1 MLFILQSLLLALPCS
16 CIFIVPL
23 LLLTLFYYSLL
34 LSLPLTHHVS
44 LYPSHTSHTITCH
57 AQLQGLDPD
66 KPVEITLDAS
76 DEYDEEDK
84 EDPSLSQG
92 ATPPELTPRSITE
105 ETPLEVGYDIKPY
118 YTGPG

>member
-1 MLFILQSLLLALPCS
+1 MCSDYNISHTAIHDSYLPSFFFSLSPS
-16 CIFIVPL
+16 
-23 LLLTLFYYSLL
+23 
-34 LSLPLTHHVS
+34 H
-44 LYPSHTSHTITCH
+44 PSHTTIHLTHPSYTTISPSHQSRTIICH

-105 ETPLEVGYDIKPY
+105 ETPLEVG
-118 YTGPG
+118 